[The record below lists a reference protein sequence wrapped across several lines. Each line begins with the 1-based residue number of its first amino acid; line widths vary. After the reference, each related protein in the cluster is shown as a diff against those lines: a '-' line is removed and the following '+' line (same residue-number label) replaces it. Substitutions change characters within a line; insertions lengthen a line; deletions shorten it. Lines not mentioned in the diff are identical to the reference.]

1 MGVERMIASELLNE
15 LQQQID
21 KLQVKFNDHLDDHF
35 YSKNKDEEIKK
46 QISDNYKE
54 LDGRIEDLDSELGYY
69 ATEDQLE
76 YYVKEGQFNDEVED
90 IRDLIKRVVKRIN
103 DLELRIKQLEEEK
116 RC

>member
-1 MGVERMIASELLNE
+1 MIASELLNE

-35 YSKNKDEEIKK
+35 YSKNKDEKIKK

-54 LDGRIEDLDSELGYY
+54 LDDRIDYLKGEFH
-69 ATEDQLE
+69 
-76 YYVKEGQFNDEVED
+76 YYVDEDRFDDEVTD
-90 IRDLIKRVVKRIN
+90 IRDLIKGVVDRIN